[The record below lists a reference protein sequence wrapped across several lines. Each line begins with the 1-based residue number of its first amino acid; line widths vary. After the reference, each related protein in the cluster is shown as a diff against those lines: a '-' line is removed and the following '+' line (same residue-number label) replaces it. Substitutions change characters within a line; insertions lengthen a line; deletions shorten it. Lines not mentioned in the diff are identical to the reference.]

1 MAYPFVPF
9 PMTLDDLEGQHSC
22 DGFNCHGASRGPSAI
37 AELLVTFPVLAR
49 PDSPGQRAVKRVCVC
64 VCVCVYFVVSW
75 LN

>member
-9 PMTLDDLEGQHSC
+9 PMTLDDLEGQMQFDEHSC
-22 DGFNCHGASRGPSAI
+22 DGFNCHGASRGPSSI

-64 VCVCVYFVVSW
+64 ILLLVG
-75 LN
+75 